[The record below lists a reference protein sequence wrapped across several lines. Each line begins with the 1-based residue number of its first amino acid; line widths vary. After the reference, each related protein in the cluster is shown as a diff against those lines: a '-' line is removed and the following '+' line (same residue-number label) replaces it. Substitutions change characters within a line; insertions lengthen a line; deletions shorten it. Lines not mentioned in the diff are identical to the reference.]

1 MSQKTKKKSKTNIRI
16 KIVYNAYSTQSASY
30 EASWGMA
37 LRTFVATRKGKGS
50 SRSKTKA
57 SKLAIKNAKRAAFK
71 AARKK
76 AHAWYRKL
84 EREYLKENTR
94 GNVIKSFI
102 FHK

>member
-1 MSQKTKKKSKTNIRI
+1 
-16 KIVYNAYSTQSASY
+16 VYNIYSQQSASY

-57 SKLAIKNAKRAAFK
+57 TRLAIKNAKKAAFK

-76 AHAWYRKL
+76 AHVWYRKL
-84 EREYLKENTR
+84 EREYLRENMR
-94 GNVIKSFI
+94 RVVVRPFI
-102 FHK
+102 FY